1 MKVICP
7 IRLLE
12 LKYLKQDI
20 HDSFLQAEGHSIILD
35 PQVKNATKLKGP
47 VYFIVA

>member
-20 HDSFLQAEGHSIILD
+20 HDSFLKEK
-35 PQVKNATKLKGP
+35 VKNATKLKGP